1 MQQEIQPYVLD
12 ESMMQQFLGLKGRFG
27 KWVARRLIKMLEID
41 KANATHQLCMHHR
54 NAPDYSRAVMKEVG
68 VRYELPPEQLDRIPA
83 EGGFITVSNHHFGSL
98 DGLILCDTIGRKRP
112 DYKLL
117 TTFLLSL
124 VPNLR
129 DCFLPVDNLS
139 GKTDARSVNGIRM
152 ALRHINDGGAI
163 GFFPAG
169 EVATYQR
176 SVNRTAVCK
185 GPVVEDKPW
194 APNIVKLIKKSG
206 LPVIPVYFDGG
217 NSENFHMLGRIHP
230 RLRTVRLIHELFN
243 KQGTLIKVRIGQP
256 ILPAE
261 VEKMDLE
268 TFGNYIRN
276 RCYALE
282 ANCLEPAPK
291 TVEQAMEP
299 IAPPVDPDLVRAEM
313 ARIQD
318 RALFE
323 VGDYRCYLSRPDDIP
338 SVMKELARL
347 REIVFRGVG
356 EGTGKAEDTDE
367 YDPHFH
373 HLILWNIPDGRI
385 AGAYRVGFG
394 EDLVK
399 QGIGHDAFYTASLF
413 QFQSGL
419 DACLPN
425 AMELGRTIIVPDYQR
440 DVQPLKLLLSA
451 LLTAAVRHKNV
462 RYTLGPASVS
472 NEIPDFYKSLIVHF
486 MLKRYGVP
494 DKASL
499 AIPRTPFKLG
509 FLRVDPDKLLC
520 ACETAEDLDRLIV
533 NLSDGKYRLPV
544 LLRKYVSFGAHIVDF
559 NVDPLFNNSMDGLV
573 LLNFEEITENFANNF
588 SKYLTPEEKEQMRER
603 LQKNKA

>member
-1 MQQEIQPYVLD
+1 MDQEIKPYVLD
-12 ESMMQQFLGLKGRFG
+12 EAMMQQFLGLKGRFG
-27 KWVARRLIKMLEID
+27 KWVAGRVIKMLDID
-41 KANATHQLCMHHR
+41 KANATHKLCMQHR
-54 NAPDYSRAVMKEVG
+54 NAPDYSRAVLKEVG
-68 VRYELPPEQLDRIPA
+68 VRYELPQEQLDRIPA

-98 DGLILCDTIGRKRP
+98 DGLILCDTVGRKRK

-117 TTFLLSL
+117 TTFVLSL

-169 EVATYQR
+169 EVGTYQKQG
-176 SVNRTAVCK
+176 SRTAVCEE
-185 GPVVEDKPW
+185 PVVEDKPW

-206 LPVIPVYFDGG
+206 LPVIPIYFDGG
-217 NSENFHMLGRIHP
+217 NSENFHKLGRIHP
-230 RLRTVRLIHELFN
+230 RLRTARLVHELFN

-261 VEKMDLE
+261 VEKMDLQ
-268 TFGNYIRN
+268 TFGDYIRN

-282 ANCLEPAPK
+282 ASCLEPAPQP
-291 TVEQAMEP
+291 VEQAMEP
-299 IAPPVDPDLVRAEM
+299 IAPPVDPDKVRAEM
-313 ARIQD
+313 ERIPE

-323 VGDYRCYLSRPDDIP
+323 VGDYRCYLTRPDDIP

-356 EGTGKAEDTDE
+356 EGTGKAEDTDQ
-367 YDPHFH
+367 YDRYFH
-373 HLILWNIPDGRI
+373 HLILWHIPDGRI

-413 QFQSGL
+413 RFQSGL

-451 LLTAAVRHKNV
+451 LLTAAVRHPSV
-462 RYTLGPASVS
+462 VYTLGPASVS
-472 NEIPDFYKSLIVHF
+472 NAIPDFYKSLIVHF

-499 AIPRTPFKLG
+499 AIPTTPFKPG

-533 NLSDGKYRLPV
+533 SLSDGKYRLPV
-544 LLRKYVSFGAHIVDF
+544 LLRKYVSFGARIVDF

-573 LLNFEEITENFANNF
+573 LLDFKAITDNFANNF
-588 SKYLTPEEKEQMRER
+588 SKYLTPEEKEQMRAR
-603 LQKNKA
+603 INNA